1 MKYKLTIAIIVTVL
15 LLGGGIW
22 ETIYIDRTF
31 NEFED
36 KLSLLMEQE
45 EYDLGDVK
53 ETGDWWYKRADRLE
67 ITIPHVQLTE
77 ITVTYGELIGAVEN
91 EDFDSAS
98 ALLNRIKQYVIRIGD
113 LYGFSLR
120 NVI

>member
-1 MKYKLTIAIIVTVL
+1 MKYKLTIALLVTVL

>member
-1 MKYKLTIAIIVTVL
+1 MKYKLTLAIVITAL

-22 ETIYIDRTF
+22 ETIYINNTFDEF
-31 NEFED
+31 NE
-36 KLSLLMEQE
+36 KLDSLMQQE
-45 EYDLGDVK
+45 EYDIETVK
-53 ETGDWWYKRADRLE
+53 GVGDWWFAEANKLE

-98 ALLNRIKQYVIRIGD
+98 ALLNRIKQYTIRIGE
-113 LYGFSLR
+113 LYGFKFR
-120 NVI
+120 NIV